1 MEERLT
7 KNSGGESPPQKGR
20 KMALY
25 VHYSG
30 NTGLDSN
37 AARRE
42 ADQVGHV
49 LMTIGV
55 AEISRKTMSEILFRI
70 RYLDFVYGSSFLR
83 NDPSN
88 FEISQLLEKH
98 IGLRIEVTNRGLN
111 ASITRRRFMNRC
123 LDTIEEKVLDK
134 ARL

>member
-1 MEERLT
+1 
-7 KNSGGESPPQKGR
+7 
-20 KMALY
+20 MALY
-25 VHYSG
+25 IHYK
-30 NTGLDSN
+30 GLQHFNGESFKQ
-37 AARRE
+37 

-49 LMTIGV
+49 LMAIGV
-55 AEISRKTMSEILFRI
+55 AEISRKSMSEILFRI

-98 IGLRIEVTNRGLN
+98 IGLKIELTNRGLCS
-111 ASITRRRFMNRC
+111 SITRRRFMNRC